1 MLEAIFLMFLLALT
15 AVFWSYPPLRNSEH
29 RLCGVLRTAPSGCLL
44 SAAVLVAVLLPPVRL
59 PLAFGVGAALMAAA
73 IWLPLLNFIRD
84 KLKIT
89 SGRNSGWGYALGYL
103 VLALLF
109 AAVVLGGMLYS
120 VHTFDPARQPW
131 RRLDLPGTSGLSF
144 EYQPIHPFLA
154 EYNYRVVPSGT
165 SAVIPL
171 MTNTGGRIS
180 LDVWTIPGSGDTP
193 ENWIFNG
200 RYGEVLVDP
209 AAGTAYRLTGTNGR
223 ITGTPQVWEGNL
235 IQNVWALPDS
245 GIDFT
250 ERCLRRRFA
259 GRIENGA
266 WQSGP
271 GVKPQ
276 FESVVPL
283 RTETP

>member
-109 AAVVLGGMLYS
+109 AAVVLAWLGLLNPVIGAL
-120 VHTFDPARQPW
+120 VHNA
-131 RRLDLPGTSGLSF
+131 
-144 EYQPIHPFLA
+144 
-154 EYNYRVVPSGT
+154 
-165 SAVIPL
+165 
-171 MTNTGGRIS
+171 
-180 LDVWTIPGSGDTP
+180 GS
-193 ENWIFNG
+193 
-200 RYGEVLVDP
+200 VLVIVNS
-209 AAGTAYRLTGTNGR
+209 ALLLNWRGR
-223 ITGTPQVWEGNL
+223 RNSTP
-235 IQNVWALPDS
+235 
-245 GIDFT
+245 
-250 ERCLRRRFA
+250 
-259 GRIENGA
+259 
-266 WQSGP
+266 
-271 GVKPQ
+271 
-276 FESVVPL
+276 
-283 RTETP
+283 